1 VHAAIAREAAAVGG
15 TKNVFVLGESQGAC
29 VALDAALTYQVD
41 VGGVFAS
48 YGQLYSATPV
58 LMERSAL
65 CVGAFVG
72 AGDTQIAPQLSMSTY
87 CRLFQSG
94 CALSLPRCAC
104 FLCGPQPRFRVC
116 MCASPQVLSV
126 PSARGA
132 RVSARTGE

>member
-15 TKNVFVLGESQGAC
+15 ATNVFVLGESQGAC
-29 VALDAALTYQVD
+29 VALDAALTYPVD

-48 YGQLYSATPV
+48 YGHLYSATPV

-65 CVGAFVG
+65 RVGAFVG

-87 CRLFQSG
+87 CRLFQFG
-94 CALSLPRCAC
+94 CALPRCVC
-104 FLCGPQPRFRVC
+104 FTCGLHPRFHVRIF
-116 MCASPQVLSV
+116 ASPQVLPV

-132 RVSARTGE
+132 RVSACAGE